1 MADLYLAVVQLLCHQ
16 LPMNPRDAE
25 QVMLLTMRLLL
36 WAELA
41 ALAGSSRQQVLY
53 DLRRV
58 GRHIFGSKN
67 GVLDDP
73 CSAEN

>member
-1 MADLYLAVVQLLCHQ
+1 VVADLYLAVVQLLSLLCHQ

-25 QVMLLTMRLLL
+25 RVMLLSMRLLL
-36 WAELA
+36 WLLLA

-58 GRHIFGSKN
+58 GRHIFGCKN
-67 GVLDDP
+67 
-73 CSAEN
+73 